1 MSTEQ
6 HNNDHIT
13 DAVLSG
19 SAYERLRAC
28 RHSFIGHPLPRLLS
42 LQGTLLALLAAT
54 VPLYGLFPDGVA
66 GYLSTTDPLTATP
79 RIAMLGAFGGV
90 IVFLAAALLVG
101 AALYRLQYSPLTET
115 QARKLL
121 VIEDFSGGLTLGMGG
136 LAIGLTVGG
145 FAVGLLGEGAVSSL
159 VAATA
164 RNPFS
169 TSLYPLPLGVLGA
182 GAVAA
187 SAVVLV
193 SRWYVGRRLAD
204 LGS

>member
-6 HNNDHIT
+6 HNDDQIT

-28 RHSFIGHPLPRLLS
+28 RHSFTGHPLPRLLS
-42 LQGTLLALLAAT
+42 LQGTLLALLATT
-54 VPLYGLFPDGVA
+54 VPLYRLYPDSVA
-66 GYLSTTDPLTATP
+66 SYLSTTDPLTATP

-90 IVFLAAALLVG
+90 IVFLAAAMLVG
-101 AALYRLQYSPLTET
+101 AAVYRLKYAPLTET
-115 QARKLL
+115 QARELL

-136 LAIGLTVGG
+136 PAIVLTVGG
-145 FAVGLLGEGAVSSL
+145 FAMGLLGDGAISSY
-159 VAATA
+159 VATTA

-182 GAVAA
+182 GALAA

-193 SRWYVGRRLAD
+193 SRWYVGRRLAA